1 MDFLSFIFGLLCLI
15 SIDTI
20 LGFIVYTLWK
30 YFDMKY
36 FSKLEIN
43 ILKEENRYLKEQNKK
58 VTGTDY
64 EDWSMN
70 HDNLY

>member
-1 MDFLSFIFGLLCLI
+1 MNFLSFIFGLLCLV

-36 FSKLEIN
+36 FSELEIN
-43 ILKEENRYLKEQNKK
+43 LLKNENEYLKEENKK
-58 VTGTDY
+58 INGVCD
-64 EDWSMN
+64 DFWRKN
-70 HDNLY
+70 

>member
-36 FSKLEIN
+36 FSNLEIN
-43 ILKEENRYLKEQNKK
+43 ILKEENKYLKEQNKK
-58 VTGTDY
+58 INGTSSDF
-64 EDWSMN
+64 WS
-70 HDNLY
+70 DK

>member
-1 MDFLSFIFGLLCLI
+1 MNFLSFIFGILCLA
-15 SIDTI
+15 SIDCI
-20 LGFIVYTLWK
+20 LGFLIYIFWK

-43 ILKEENRYLKEQNKK
+43 LLKEENKYLKEQNKK
-58 VTGTDY
+58 INGIEY
-64 EDWSMN
+64 EDWSAN